1 MQNRNAFDK
10 SAGNDE
16 LKMLKIK
23 ENESRT
29 KSKITWN
36 SSNSSRTF
44 FGVHY
49 FQAEI
54 TWSLPYFQMLFQ
66 FLVFC
71 MQRIEFYCLSNR
83 YTN

>member
-36 SSNSSRTF
+36 SSNSSRIF
-44 FGVHY
+44 FGG
-49 FQAEI
+49 
-54 TWSLPYFQMLFQ
+54 SLFPG
-66 FLVFC
+66 
-71 MQRIEFYCLSNR
+71 
-83 YTN
+83 